1 MPDDFATAQ
10 QRLERKGRIER
21 GKQILA
27 EKAGKAV
34 RPYRADGY
42 VNLLNKYGTAKDS
55 DEHYEFLP
63 EGQEFDTQ
71 LTRLYEGH
79 GLFAKIID
87 APAEEAIKHGF
98 DLGLKDDSVEK
109 FTMAA
114 LDDLDWDE
122 KATTGIKWS
131 RLYGGAIGVMLI
143 DDGGGL
149 EDTLNWNR
157 IRSIDEIRVYE
168 RSLVQPD
175 FASLYAYDP
184 KNPFHTRASQ
194 FGQPEF
200 YHVFSMYG
208 SFKVHESRCL
218 IFRNGILPE
227 RTSNPLYRYWGMP
240 EYVRIKR
247 SLRQT
252 VTSHETA
259 PKLLERSVQAIY
271 KMKGLA
277 SLLQTDE
284 GENQV
289 LKRLEVIDEA
299 RSILNSISIDSEGE
313 DYDFRTMQFSGVK
326 DIIDSTCNMLSA
338 VTNIPQTILFGR
350 SPAGENS
357 TGDSDME
364 NYYNYVG
371 RIQKLMLK
379 RNLKT
384 LLDVIYRAGVASK
397 ELQAE
402 PEYTLTFSP
411 LWSLSEKE
419 QADVDKIKADTAL
432 VKAQTAQ
439 AYVDMQALDPS
450 EVRTGLARTEGF
462 DVEDLIE
469 EDDDDLGLGELQSD
483 LEAQQKTQ
491 EELEAPGSTQ
501 PTPKRPVTPEQAAT
515 SIPFKWD
522 SRTDGELPIVGAAT
536 IVIRDG
542 KILIADR
549 KKDGDGICGPG
560 GHIENG
566 ETPEQAAKREAK
578 EEFNIDL
585 GYLTPL
591 GDIKDLPE
599 EYGHPMIFICTD
611 FCGNISCDCD
621 EMENPRFASLDE
633 IGEIKSSLFKPF
645 GESVSMLLKSIK
657 ADAE

>member
-1 MPDDFATAQ
+1 MLDDFATAQ
-10 QRLERKGRIER
+10 QRLERKQRIDR

-27 EKAGKAV
+27 AKAGKAV

-42 VNLLNKYGTAKDS
+42 VNMMNKYGTSRDS
-55 DEHYEFLP
+55 DEHYEFQP
-63 EGQEFDTQ
+63 EPKEFDLQ

-79 GLFAKIID
+79 GLFSKIID
-87 APAEEAIKHGF
+87 TPAEEAIKHGF

-109 FTMAA
+109 FTTDA
-114 LDDLDWDE
+114 LDALDWEE
-122 KATTGIKWS
+122 KAATGIKWS
-131 RLYGGAIGVMLI
+131 RLYGGALGVMLI

-149 EDTLNWNR
+149 EDPLNWNR

-175 FASLYAYDP
+175 YASMYSYDP

-200 YHVFSMYG
+200 YSVFSMYG
-208 SFKVHESRCL
+208 SFRVHESRCL

-227 RTSNPLYRYWGMP
+227 RTSNPLYRFWGMP

-252 VTSHETA
+252 VTSHEMA

-271 KMKGLA
+271 KMNGLA
-277 SLLQTDE
+277 SLLQTEE
-284 GENQV
+284 GEDQV
-289 LKRLEVIDEA
+289 LKRLTVIDEA
-299 RSILNSISIDSEGE
+299 RSILNSIAIDGEGE

-326 DIIDSTCNMLSA
+326 DVIDSTCNMLSA
-338 VTNIPQTILFGR
+338 VTNIPQTVLFGR

-357 TGDSDME
+357 TGENDME
-364 NYYNYVG
+364 NYYNYIQ
-371 RIQKLMLK
+371 RIQKLMLR

-384 LLDVIYRAGVASK
+384 LLDIIYRAGVASK
-397 ELQAE
+397 ELQGE
-402 PEYTLTFSP
+402 PEYTLTFNP

-419 QADVDKIKADTAL
+419 QADVDKVKADTAL
-432 VKAQTAQ
+432 VKAQAAQ

-450 EVRTGLARTEGF
+450 EVRAGLAKTEGF
-462 DVEDLIE
+462 DVEDLIV

-491 EELEAPGSTQ
+491 EELETSGGQQQ
-501 PTPKRPVTPEQAAT
+501 PTAT
-515 SIPFKWD
+515 DQVEPFKRD
-522 SRTDGELPIVGAAT
+522 SRTDGESPIVGAAT

-542 KILIADR
+542 KILIANR
-549 KKDGDGICGPG
+549 KKGGDGICGPG
-560 GHIENG
+560 GHIEAG

-585 GYLTPL
+585 GYLIPL
-591 GDIKDLPE
+591 GDLKDLPE
-599 EYGHPMIFICTD
+599 EFGHPMIFVCTD

-621 EMENPRFASLDE
+621 EMENPRFATLDE
-633 IGEIKSSLFKPF
+633 IGEIKSGLFKPF
-645 GESVSMLLKSIK
+645 AESISMLLKAIK
-657 ADAE
+657 QGAE